1 VEYDPQ
7 KIRDVEF
14 DLSIIESTSTPAY
27 RAMANDFLME
37 IWKTGQISL
46 QQMLQTG
53 SFPFADELLQSLQSQ
68 QEQLENGEVP
78 EGLSPQLQQQVQ
90 QGANMQAVQQGYNAL
105 TGQGQQQQQ

>member
-1 VEYDPQ
+1 
-7 KIRDVEF
+7 
-14 DLSIIESTSTPAY
+14 
-27 RAMANDFLME
+27 M
-37 IWKTGQISL
+37 ISL
-46 QQMLQTG
+46 WRYG
-53 SFPFADELLQSLQSQ
+53 RPDKSVCSRCCRPAASPFADELLQSLQSQ